1 MNITLDLTSQL
12 KEQLD
17 KDLKESITEAIG
29 GLVVEDRVMTKKEVA
44 AFFQVSIPTLEAM
57 MFEGLPYF
65 KRGYV
70 IRFLYSQVVGWIK
83 TETERNSTSL
93 LRK

>member
-17 KDLKESITEAIG
+17 RDIKESVIKAID
-29 GLVVEDRVMTKKEVA
+29 GLVAEDKVMTKKEVA

-57 MFEGLPYF
+57 MFDGLPYF
-65 KRGYV
+65 KRGQV
-70 IRFLYSQVVGWIK
+70 VRFLYSQVVDWIK
-83 TETERNSTSL
+83 TKTEKSASRTV
-93 LRK
+93 

>member
-17 KDLKESITEAIG
+17 KDIKESVIKAID
-29 GLVVEDRVMTKKEVA
+29 GLVAEDRVMTKKEVA

-57 MFEGLPYF
+57 MCDGLPYF
-65 KRGYV
+65 KRGQV
-70 IRFLYSQVVGWIK
+70 VRFLYSQVVDWIK
-83 TETERNSTSL
+83 TKTEKNESHIV
-93 LRK
+93 